1 MVDKVKDQL
10 LQEYNG
16 DYQRPISGLGGLLTS
31 KSADIN
37 NLSTKQIEM
46 VKSES
51 DFAVSS
57 DSPFN
62 YGRNN
67 GDDSGS
73 L

>member
-10 LQEYNG
+10 LQEYTG
-16 DYQRPISGLGGLLTS
+16 DYQRPISGLEWLMTS

-37 NLSTKQIEM
+37 NFNTKHIEM

-51 DFAVSS
+51 DFAVS
-57 DSPFN
+57 DSSFN
-62 YGRNN
+62 DGRNN